1 MLEENILEVEGLSKK
16 YDTFSLRD
24 VSFSLPKGSIMGL
37 VGENGAGKSTTMK
50 GILGILHP
58 DSGKIRFWGREAAD
72 ASVMEDIGVVFDEN
86 HFSDILTPLEISKF
100 LRKIYRQWDEP
111 YFLKLLG
118 KFNLPVK
125 KAIKDFS
132 RGMKMKL
139 GLAAALGHR
148 PKLLMLD
155 EPTSGLDP
163 VVRNE
168 ILDLFL
174 DFIADG
180 ECSILLS
187 SHITTDLEKVADYIV
202 FLHQGK
208 VKLSGV
214 KDDLLENYGVM
225 KGPKDS
231 FSQVNSK
238 DIAGYK
244 QRPYGFECLVKSRS
258 QARRSYPDFMIDPA
272 SLEDIMLYLVQD
284 E

>member
-1 MLEENILEVEGLSKK
+1 
-16 YDTFSLRD
+16 
-24 VSFSLPKGSIMGL
+24 
-37 VGENGAGKSTTMK
+37 
-50 GILGILHP
+50 
-58 DSGKIRFWGREAAD
+58 
-72 ASVMEDIGVVFDEN
+72 
-86 HFSDILTPLEISKF
+86 
-100 LRKIYRQWDEP
+100 
-111 YFLKLLG
+111 
-118 KFNLPVK
+118 
-125 KAIKDFS
+125 
-132 RGMKMKL
+132 MKL

-187 SHITTDLEKVADYIV
+187 SHITTDLEKIADYIV

-208 VKLSGV
+208 VKLSRV

-244 QRPYGFECLVKSRS
+244 KRPYGFECLVKSRS